1 MGKVIAVANQKG
13 GVGKTTTAVNLS
25 ACLAAAGHKTLLVD
39 MDPQANATSGCGA
52 GADSLDG
59 SVYEVLIGKT
69 RLAQVICHLE
79 IPLFDL
85 VPSHINLIGAELD
98 MAAMLRRE
106 HKLAEALEQVAGD
119 YEFVIIDCPPSLGL
133 LTLNALAAAHSVL
146 IPVQCEYYALE
157 GLSKLLNSVR
167 MVQRYLNPDLSIEG
181 VLMTMYDDRLQLSR
195 RVVAEARS
203 YFGSKIHRTLIRRNI
218 SLAEAPS
225 FGKPVL
231 LYDALSTGT
240 ENYRQLAEELC
251 EAHQPAL
258 AAAF

>member
-1 MGKVIAVANQKG
+1 MGKIIAIANQKG

-25 ACLAAAGHKTLLVD
+25 ACLAAAQHKTLLID

-59 SVYEVLIGKT
+59 SIYEVLIGRS
-69 RLAQVICHLE
+69 RLADVICHLE

-85 VPSHINLIGAELD
+85 APSHINLIGAELD
-98 MAAMLRRE
+98 MAAMLGRE
-106 HKLAEALEQVAGD
+106 KKLAEALEQVAAH

-167 MVQRYLNPDLSIEG
+167 LVQRYLNPDLSVEG
-181 VLMTMYDDRLQLSR
+181 VLMTMYDERLQLSR
-195 RVVAEARS
+195 RVVTEARS
-203 YFGSKIHRTLIRRNI
+203 YFGDKVHRTMIRRNI

-240 ENYRQLAEELC
+240 DNYRQLAEELC
-251 EAHQPAL
+251 EADQPAL
-258 AAAF
+258 LPAF